1 MVNVLFQVLSLFLEL
16 ASQVTIVLILLLE
29 LLLNVDLVQTDNL
42 LLQLF
47 EIADLVQTLVH
58 VVFKLLDF
66 VRLLFEHCGKLPLF
80 KSEALLAHTKVFHDE
95 A

>member
-58 VVFKLLDF
+58 VVFELLNF
-66 VRLLFEHCGKLPLF
+66 VRLLFEH
-80 KSEALLAHTKVFHDE
+80 
-95 A
+95 

>member
-1 MVNVLFQVLSLFLEL
+1 MRFVCLLLSFALVVNVLFQVLSLFLEL

-58 VVFKLLDF
+58 VVFELLDF
-66 VRLLFEHCGKLPLF
+66 VRLLFEH
-80 KSEALLAHTKVFHDE
+80 
-95 A
+95 

>member
-29 LLLNVDLVQTDNL
+29 LFLNVDLVQTDNL

-58 VVFKLLDF
+58 VVFELLDF
-66 VRLLFEHCGKLPLF
+66 VRLLFEH
-80 KSEALLAHTKVFHDE
+80 
-95 A
+95 

>member
-1 MVNVLFQVLSLFLEL
+1 VVNVLFQVLSLFLEL

-58 VVFKLLDF
+58 VVFELLNF
-66 VRLLFEHCGKLPLF
+66 VRLLFEH
-80 KSEALLAHTKVFHDE
+80 
-95 A
+95 

>member
-58 VVFKLLDF
+58 VVFELLDF
-66 VRLLFEHCGKLPLF
+66 VRLLFEH
-80 KSEALLAHTKVFHDE
+80 
-95 A
+95 

>member
-29 LLLNVDLVQTDNL
+29 LFLTVDLVQTDNL

-58 VVFKLLDF
+58 VVFELLDF
-66 VRLLFEHCGKLPLF
+66 VRLLFEH
-80 KSEALLAHTKVFHDE
+80 
-95 A
+95 

>member
-1 MVNVLFQVLSLFLEL
+1 MVNVLFQVLSLFLKL
-16 ASQVTIVLILLLE
+16 ASQVTIVLILLLK

-58 VVFKLLDF
+58 VVFELLDF
-66 VRLLFEHCGKLPLF
+66 VRLLFEH
-80 KSEALLAHTKVFHDE
+80 
-95 A
+95 

>member
-29 LLLNVDLVQTDNL
+29 LLLNVDLVQTDYL

-58 VVFKLLDF
+58 VVFELLDF
-66 VRLLFEHCGKLPLF
+66 VRLLFEH
-80 KSEALLAHTKVFHDE
+80 
-95 A
+95 